1 MIGDEEANKDQ
12 KIYDIYKQAMEAP
25 NLNHKLRVAYVLS
38 FQLEQKHLAK
48 LPKDFDITKER
59 AWILERMKDL
69 EIHRQIELR
78 FKVTESQEGYKY
90 FDRIMNDNPNDV
102 WNYNKEAEKLIIDAE
117 AKLLFF
123 FAQIVKTLDIGV
135 DFEDL
140 IG

>member
-1 MIGDEEANKDQ
+1 MIVDEDAQKDQ

-38 FQLEQKHLAK
+38 FQLEKKHTDR
-48 LPKDFDITKER
+48 LPADFDITQER
-59 AWILERMKDL
+59 VWILESIKNI

-90 FDRIMNDNPNDV
+90 FDKIMNDNPNDV
-102 WNYNKEAEKLIIDAE
+102 WNYNEDCEKLIIEAE

-123 FAQIVKTLDIGV
+123 FAQIVKTLDIGI

-140 IG
+140 IK